1 MATAIDRIRSKN
13 RRQATSNVERPAAS
27 NTTPPAD
34 HMEQRRITADAKDA
48 GDVSTLPPP
57 LPCLICSCPA
67 IWSTIYEPTAFRCAD
82 CEPPPGG
89 WHWLTG
95 GWSFVGR
102 RLMLAVDLVDASTAP
117 AGEQTGEQL
126 ERWWWESFPRIDW
139 RKFRI

>member
-1 MATAIDRIRSKN
+1 MGLITKIGHRTPKRA
-13 RRQATSNVERPAAS
+13 
-27 NTTPPAD
+27 PPATPQTPRAIATPAPLAD
-34 HMEQRRITADAKDA
+34 HVEQRVVTTDTKDP

-67 IWSTIYEPTAFRCAD
+67 IWSTIYEPAAFRCAD

-102 RLMLAVDLVDASTAP
+102 RLMLVVDLVDASTAP
-117 AGEQTGEQL
+117 TGEQL

-139 RKFRI
+139 RSF